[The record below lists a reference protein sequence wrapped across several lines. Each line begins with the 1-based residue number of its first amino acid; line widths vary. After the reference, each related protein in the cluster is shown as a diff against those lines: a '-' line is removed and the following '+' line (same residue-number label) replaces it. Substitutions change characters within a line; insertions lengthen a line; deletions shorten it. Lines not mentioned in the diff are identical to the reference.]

1 MTSVGFFPGFGIMM
15 IFACFRGTGQYPN
28 LVIALNMYRRVCR
41 PSGGIS
47 CIIWAVMRS
56 EPGALSGLS
65 CLITCLSSLRVKA
78 CRFSECWVC
87 VASSLSTSGSK
98 VLSWGVNTSAR
109 LLANSSTLSES
120 LLAQGPGGVEFL
132 RIGGVVFVVFSLI
145 WVVSRCSCRRV

>member
-1 MTSVGFFPGFGIMM
+1 M

-41 PSGGIS
+41 LSGGIS

-65 CLITCLSSLRVKA
+65 CLISCLSSLSVKA
-78 CRFSECWVC
+78 CKFSECWVC

-109 LLANSSTLSES
+109 WLANSSTFSES

-132 RIGGVVFVVFSLI
+132 RIGGSGIRGFFLDLSGFQMEFS
-145 WVVSRCSCRRV
+145 SRLRVET